1 MVDYT
6 VAGVEGGVCAPRG
19 FRAAGVDA
27 GLVPGQ
33 GPDLAL
39 IVSQQTSAAAGRF
52 TVHPFAAAPVR
63 WSRERLR
70 AGAARAVLVH
80 AGSANAA
87 TGADG
92 DADAAALAARCAAAI
107 GCPPGEVLLLGTG
120 TIGVRLAVGD
130 AAEAAEKAAAALGRR
145 GSGEVAKALAAS
157 GGTAREHAVAVA
169 WAEGEVRIGGVAKAS
184 VPFAPAFGEFRS
196 TGGAASAPPDPPG
209 AGGAPPDPSAGPPG
223 PPRPDRPAP
232 SATTLAVLTTDATVD
247 PGLLDGLLGRALA
260 RSFERVMVDQ
270 APGMADGA
278 ILLANATAAAPTLRA
293 GSDGAAAFEAALAQ
307 LCESLAEGLALRVPG
322 TGKLV
327 VVTVHGAAEHTGA
340 LAAARAVAGS
350 VALRAALAG
359 GVAAWPAVLDA
370 LATARVELDPQ
381 RVGVRFGPVT
391 VVAGGQAAPHDER
404 AAAAV
409 VAKSQ
414 VDLAVD
420 LGVGP
425 AAATVTTTDLP
436 AEALGRHTR

>member
-27 GLVPGQ
+27 GLTPGQ

-52 TVHPFAAAPVR
+52 TVHPFASAPVR
-63 WSRERLR
+63 WSRERLL
-70 AGAARAVLVH
+70 AGTARVVLVH

-87 TGADG
+87 TGPDG
-92 DADAAALAARCAAAI
+92 EADAAALAARCAAAI
-107 GCPPGEVLLLGTG
+107 GCPPAEVLLLGTG
-120 TIGVRLAVGD
+120 AIGTRLAVGD

-145 GSGEVAKALAAS
+145 GSGEVVKALAAS

-169 WAEGEVRIGGVAKAS
+169 WSEGEVRIGGVAKAS
-184 VPFAPAFGEFRS
+184 VPFAPAFADP
-196 TGGAASAPPDPPG
+196 TGP
-209 AGGAPPDPSAGPPG
+209 
-223 PPRPDRPAP
+223 P
-232 SATTLAVLTTDATVD
+232 SATTLVVLTTDATVD
-247 PGLLDGLLGRALA
+247 PGLLDGLLGRAVA

-293 GSDGAAAFEAALAQ
+293 GSDGAAAFESALAQ

-322 TGKLV
+322 ARKLV

-350 VALRAALAG
+350 VALRASLAA

-370 LATARVELDPQ
+370 LATAQVELDPD

-436 AEALGRHTR
+436 PEALGRHTG

>member
-27 GLVPGQ
+27 GLTPGQ

-52 TVHPFAAAPVR
+52 TVHPFASAPVR
-63 WSRERLR
+63 WSRERLL
-70 AGAARAVLVH
+70 AGTARVVLVH

-87 TGADG
+87 TGPDG
-92 DADAAALAARCAAAI
+92 EADAVALATRCAAAI
-107 GCPPGEVLLLGTG
+107 GCPPTEVLLLGTG
-120 TIGVRLAVGD
+120 AIGTRLAVGD

-145 GSGEVAKALAAS
+145 GSGEVVKALAAS

-169 WAEGEVRIGGVAKAS
+169 WSEGEVRIGGVAKAS
-184 VPFAPAFGEFRS
+184 VPFAPAF
-196 TGGAASAPPDPPG
+196 ADPPV
-209 AGGAPPDPSAGPPG
+209 PPT
-223 PPRPDRPAP
+223 
-232 SATTLAVLTTDATVD
+232 ATTLVVLTTDATVD
-247 PGLLDGLLGRALA
+247 PGLLDGLLGRAVA

-278 ILLANATAAAPTLRA
+278 ILLANATAAAPTLLA
-293 GSDGAAAFEAALAQ
+293 GSDGAAAIESALAQ

-322 TGKLV
+322 ARKLV

-350 VALRAALAG
+350 VALRASLAAG
-359 GVAAWPAVLDA
+359 LAAWPAVLDA
-370 LATARVELDPQ
+370 LATARVELDPD

-414 VDLAVD
+414 VYLAVD

-436 AEALGRHTR
+436 PEALGRHTG

>member
-27 GLVPGQ
+27 GLTPGQ

-52 TVHPFAAAPVR
+52 TLHPFASAPVR
-63 WSRERLR
+63 WSRELLR

-87 TGADG
+87 TGPDG
-92 DADAAALAARCAAAI
+92 EADAAALAARCAAAI
-107 GCPPGEVLLLGTG
+107 GCPPTEVLLLGTG
-120 TIGVRLAVGD
+120 AVGTRLAVGD

-169 WAEGEVRIGGVAKAS
+169 WSEGEVRIGGVAKAS
-184 VPFAPAFGEFRS
+184 VPFAPAF
-196 TGGAASAPPDPPG
+196 AHPAAPPT
-209 AGGAPPDPSAGPPG
+209 
-223 PPRPDRPAP
+223 
-232 SATTLAVLTTDATVD
+232 ATTLVVLTTDATVE
-247 PGLLDGLLGRALA
+247 PGLLDGLLGRAVA

-270 APGMADGA
+270 APGMADA
-278 ILLANATAAAPTLRA
+278 AVLLANATAAAPTLRA
-293 GSDGAAAFEAALAQ
+293 GADGAAAFESALAQ

-322 TGKLV
+322 ARKLV

-350 VALRAALAG
+350 VALRASLAA

-370 LATARVELDPQ
+370 LATARVELDPE

-436 AEALGRHTR
+436 PEALGRHT

>member
-27 GLVPGQ
+27 GLVPGP

-39 IVSQQTSAAAGRF
+39 VVSQQTSAAAGRF
-52 TVHPFAAAPVR
+52 TAHPFASAPVR
-63 WSRERLR
+63 WSREQLQ
-70 AGAARAVLVH
+70 AGLARAVLVH
-80 AGSANAA
+80 AGNANAA
-87 TGADG
+87 TGPDG
-92 DADAAALAARCAAAI
+92 DADAAALAARCAAAV
-107 GCPPGEVLLLGTG
+107 GCPPGELLLLGTG
-120 TIGVRLAVGD
+120 AVGARLAVGD

-169 WAEGEVRIGGVAKAS
+169 WSEGEVRIGGVAKAS
-184 VPFAPAFGEFRS
+184 VPFAPAFAEPEP
-196 TGGAASAPPDPPG
+196 GGG
-209 AGGAPPDPSAGPPG
+209 
-223 PPRPDRPAP
+223 AP

-247 PGLLDGLLGRALA
+247 PDLLDSLLGRALA

-270 APGMADGA
+270 GPGMADA
-278 ILLANATAAAPTLRA
+278 AVLLANATAAAPALRA
-293 GSDGAAAFEAALAQ
+293 GSDGASAFESALAQ
-307 LCESLAEGLALRVPG
+307 LCEALAEGLALRVPG
-322 TGKLV
+322 ARKLV

-350 VALRAALAG
+350 VALRAGLAA

-370 LATARVELDPQ
+370 LATAQVALDPD

-391 VVAGGQAAPHDER
+391 VVAGGQATPHDER

-436 AEALGRHTR
+436 PEALGRHAGW

>member
-27 GLVPGQ
+27 GLTPGQ

-52 TVHPFAAAPVR
+52 TVHPFASAPVR
-63 WSRERLR
+63 WSRERLL
-70 AGAARAVLVH
+70 AGVARAVLVH

-87 TGADG
+87 TGPDG
-92 DADAAALAARCAAAI
+92 EADAAALAARCAAAI
-107 GCPPGEVLLLGTG
+107 GCPPAEVLLLGTG
-120 TIGVRLAVGD
+120 AIGTRLAVGD

-169 WAEGEVRIGGVAKAS
+169 WSEGEVRIGGVAKAS
-184 VPFAPAFGEFRS
+184 VPFAPAFADP
-196 TGGAASAPPDPPG
+196 TAPPT
-209 AGGAPPDPSAGPPG
+209 
-223 PPRPDRPAP
+223 
-232 SATTLAVLTTDATVD
+232 ATTLVVLTTDATVD
-247 PGLLDGLLGRALA
+247 PGLLDGLLGRAVA

-278 ILLANATAAAPTLRA
+278 VLLANATAAAPTLRA
-293 GSDGAAAFEAALAQ
+293 GSDGAAAFESALAQ

-322 TGKLV
+322 ARKLV

-350 VALRAALAG
+350 VALRASLAA

-370 LATARVELDPQ
+370 LATARVELDPD

-436 AEALGRHTR
+436 PEALGRHTG

>member
-27 GLVPGQ
+27 GLTPGP

-39 IVSQQTSAAAGRF
+39 VVSQQTSVAAGRF
-52 TVHPFAAAPVR
+52 TAHPFASAPVR
-63 WSRERLR
+63 WSRERLQ
-70 AGAARAVLVH
+70 AGLARAVLVH

-87 TGADG
+87 TGPDG
-92 DADAAALAARCAAAI
+92 EADAAALAARCAAAV
-107 GCPPGEVLLLGTG
+107 GCPPAELLLLGTG
-120 TIGVRLAVGD
+120 AIGARLPVDD

-145 GSGEVAKALAAS
+145 GSGEVARALAAS

-169 WAEGEVRIGGVAKAS
+169 WSEGEVRIGGVAKAS
-184 VPFAPAFGEFRS
+184 APFAPAFAED
-196 TGGAASAPPDPPG
+196 SAP
-209 AGGAPPDPSAGPPG
+209 
-223 PPRPDRPAP
+223 P
-232 SATTLAVLTTDATVD
+232 SATTLVVLTTDATVD
-247 PGLLDGLLGRALA
+247 PGLLDGLLGRAVA

-278 ILLANATAAAPTLRA
+278 VLLANATAAAPALRA
-293 GSDGAAAFEAALAQ
+293 GSDGAFAFESALAQ
-307 LCESLAEGLALRVPG
+307 LCEALAEGLALRVPG
-322 TGKLV
+322 ARKLV
-327 VVTVHGAAEHTGA
+327 VVTVHGAAEHTDA

-350 VALRAALAG
+350 VALRAGLAA
-359 GVAAWPAVLDA
+359 GVVAWPAVLDA
-370 LATARVELDPQ
+370 LATAPFALDPAK
-381 RVGVRFGPVT
+381 VGVRFGPVT
-391 VVAGGQAAPHDER
+391 VVAAGQAAPHDER

-436 AEALGRHTR
+436 PEALERHAGW

>member
-27 GLVPGQ
+27 GLTPGQ

-52 TVHPFAAAPVR
+52 TVHPFASAPVR
-63 WSRERLR
+63 WSRERLQ

-87 TGADG
+87 TGPDG
-92 DADAAALAARCAAAI
+92 DADAADLAARCAAAI
-107 GCPPGEVLLLGTG
+107 GCPPAEVLLLGTG
-120 TIGVRLAVGD
+120 AIGTRLAVGD

-145 GSGEVAKALAAS
+145 GSGEVTKALAAS

-169 WAEGEVRIGGVAKAS
+169 WSEGEVRIGGVAKAS
-184 VPFAPAFGEFRS
+184 VPFAPAF
-196 TGGAASAPPDPPG
+196 
-209 AGGAPPDPSAGPPG
+209 
-223 PPRPDRPAP
+223 
-232 SATTLAVLTTDATVD
+232 ATTLVVLTTDATVD
-247 PGLLDGLLGRALA
+247 PGLLDGLLGRAVG

-270 APGMADGA
+270 APGMADA
-278 ILLANATAAAPTLRA
+278 AVLLANATAAAPTLRA
-293 GSDGAAAFEAALAQ
+293 GSDGAAAFESALAQ

-322 TGKLV
+322 ARKLV

-350 VALRAALAG
+350 VALRASLAA

-370 LATARVELDPQ
+370 LATARVELDPE

-436 AEALGRHTR
+436 PEALQRHTSVLADGHGGVAD